1 MFHSPFLGTPPA
13 EEALPVAPRV
23 PPNFLFRRLL
33 DYGYIG
39 HILIM
44 EIILA
49 LEWVKVYLPDIQK
62 GIDFVLVDVL
72 GRKKRSRGRQEPD
85 NLMNS
90 GFVNTGEGSRVGRK
104 SKKVRKK
111 EDQKALAQLQDI
123 GDVNQAKYSF
133 VSQSF
138 LERHGIGPFN
148 VAVSEVE
155 LGFEPPKK
163 RKTEDEE
170 EEDSDSW
177 IMDALG
183 VEQNEDDE
191 EESKVSFEPS
201 VGVSVGSGGPSASV
215 GFEVTFGGS
224 SSKKKS
230 KSSSSSLRSV
240 LESSSATPNKKRK
253 PKVVSDSESGLMGRL
268 RAQGANSLV
277 GRKALGA
284 YPGDLP
290 PPDEA
295 ADSRGVIDIAE
306 RYGYGDWSDDDE
318 DDDFGFGDDFGKEL
332 PRKSR
337 KKPKAKKRRS
347 SSSRNRQSVEIGLG
361 LDLGNSSQQ
370 PLPVTSIS
378 SRSKRKKR
386 RNPASS
392 LSVSSSIEESS
403 SSRRRRKP
411 RSSQLPSLAMEKL
424 ESPASS
430 ATTTSISST
439 SKPKAD
445 PAVKDLLSA
454 AKTSKPKA
462 VSPAMSL
469 LDKAKKKDDKED

>member
-13 EEALPVAPRV
+13 EEALPATPRV

-39 HILIM
+39 HFVIM

-72 GRKKRSRGRQEPD
+72 GRKTRSRGRQEPD

-104 SKKVRKK
+104 SKKMRKK
-111 EDQKALAQLQDI
+111 EDQKALAQLADI

-170 EEDSDSW
+170 EDSDSW

-183 VEQNEDDE
+183 VEQNEDDDE
-191 EESKVSFEPS
+191 DSSNISFEPS
-201 VGVSVGSGGPSASV
+201 MGVSVGSGGPSASV

-224 SSKKKS
+224 NSKKKS

-295 ADSRGVIDIAE
+295 ADSRGVIDMAE
-306 RYGYGDWSDDDE
+306 RYGYGDWSDEDDDE
-318 DDDFGFGDDFGKEL
+318 DDEFGFVGDFDEEL
-332 PRKSR
+332 PRKQT
-337 KKPKAKKRRS
+337 KKPKTKKRRS
-347 SSSRNRQSVEIGLG
+347 SSRNKQSVEIGLG
-361 LDLGNSSQQ
+361 LDFGSSSQES
-370 PLPVTSIS
+370 LPVTSVS

-392 LSVSSSIEESS
+392 LSVSSSIAEAS

-411 RSSQLPSLAMEKL
+411 RSSQLPSLAMDKL
-424 ESPASS
+424 ESTVSS
-430 ATTTSISST
+430 ATTTSTSSA

-454 AKTSKPKA
+454 GKTSKPKA
-462 VSPAMSL
+462 ASPAMSL
-469 LDKAKKKDDKED
+469 LDKAKKKDDT